1 MEKFAPPNFV
11 AVMLI
16 VLSFCLLD
24 DLLHDMAQESQ
35 LHPNVSKFGTMMD
48 SWNACAS
55 DLLRSAAGDSDSLV
69 DLISYHY
76 YNYAWHS
83 ISFIH
88 ASESCE
94 FVFM

>member
-1 MEKFAPPNFV
+1 MEPGQSAWKSLLCQIFV

-35 LHPNVSKFGTMMD
+35 LYLNVSKFGTMMD

-55 DLLRSAAGDSDSLV
+55 DLLRLAAGDSE
-69 DLISYHY
+69 
-76 YNYAWHS
+76 
-83 ISFIH
+83 SFL
-88 ASESCE
+88 
-94 FVFM
+94 